1 MRRSV
6 NWVTLAALAALGAT
20 PARLP
25 GVMQFDAV
33 AAISPVRDSP
43 LRLSPPVAPQMV
55 SSEAGPAALDEMLRD
70 ASGQHQ
76 QWPTTPELVVL
87 TSVMKYKTGEARE
100 YVATSELVSA
110 EDTQSL
116 VADLTLAL
124 RQLTNDAFVH
134 FATVRYET
142 VPPGSSVNIARPK
155 QIVVGRYK
163 GLHAMA
169 QTLGF
174 GGRSARRDGAITSG
188 AIVLDNE
195 FDRTSELRRL
205 LRTHELGHAL
215 GYNHVK
221 SRVSIMNPRIGPEL
235 TDFDR
240 QVVMLAFRRP
250 DSRSIE

>member
-6 NWVTLAALAALGAT
+6 NWVALAALAALGAA

-25 GVMQFDAV
+25 GGMQFDAV
-33 AAISPVRDSP
+33 AALAPAWDSP
-43 LRLSPPVAPQMV
+43 SSLSALVIPPTVNP
-55 SSEAGPAALDEMLRD
+55 EAGPAELDEMVRD
-70 ASGQHQ
+70 ASGQRQ
-76 QWPTTPELVVL
+76 QWTSAPELVVL
-87 TSVMKYKTGEARE
+87 TSVMKYQTGEARE
-100 YVATSELVSA
+100 YVATSERISA

-124 RQLTNDAFVH
+124 RQLTNDTFMQ
-134 FATVRYET
+134 FATVRYEA
-142 VPPGSSVNIARPK
+142 VLAGSSVNIARPK

-174 GGRSARRDGAITSG
+174 GGRSARRNGAITSA
-188 AIVLDNE
+188 AIVLDND
-195 FDRTSELRRL
+195 FDRTSELRGL

-221 SRVSIMNPRIGPEL
+221 SRVSIMNPRIGPEV

-240 QVVMLAFRRP
+240 QVVMEAFRLPRF
-250 DSRSIE
+250 RSIE

>member
-1 MRRSV
+1 MRRSGY
-6 NWVTLAALAALGAT
+6 WVTLVALAALGAA

-25 GVMQFDAV
+25 GVMQFAAA
-33 AAISPVRDSP
+33 AAISPVWDSRSGLSP
-43 LRLSPPVAPQMV
+43 LALPPTVN
-55 SSEAGPAALDEMLRD
+55 SEAGPAALDEMLRD

-76 QWPTTPELVVL
+76 QWPSAPELVVL
-87 TSVMKYKTGEARE
+87 TSVMKYETGEARE
-100 YVATSELVSA
+100 YVATSERLSDA
-110 EDTQSL
+110 DTQSL

-124 RQLTNDAFVH
+124 GQLTNDAFVH

-174 GGRSARRDGAITSG
+174 GGRSARRDGAITSA

-215 GYNHVK
+215 GYNHVQ

-250 DSRSIE
+250 RFRSIE